1 MTETIQTLI
10 EQLKRLKS
18 KNDWLG
24 IYRKFQPI
32 TELSQN
38 DLIWNNSKI
47 LSDIGFACAKLAETG
62 PKELSSF
69 RDQNRKN
76 DFLKQQAEYRKHAV
90 LTRKRCIEID
100 PRNAATDRISL
111 TRITKILMS

>member
-18 KNDWLG
+18 KHDWLG

-38 DLIWNNSKI
+38 DLIWNNPKV
-47 LSDIGFACAKLAETG
+47 LSDIGFACTMLARTDSIRREIF
-62 PKELSSF
+62 S
-69 RDQNRKN
+69 DQDALNN
-76 DFLKQQAEYRKHAV
+76 FLKKQAEYRKYAQLIKNNV
-90 LTRKRCIEID
+90 
-100 PRNAATDRISL
+100 
-111 TRITKILMS
+111 